1 MGPPIDLTI
10 DSGATTNILDS
21 VAFACI
27 KKRNKHVQLERTRT
41 NIYAYNAVEPLPLLG
56 KCCLAAESNRKR
68 EITTFYVVNGK
79 AGSLLGR
86 HFKNKC

>member
-41 NIYAYNAVEPLPLLG
+41 NIYACNAVEP
-56 KCCLAAESNRKR
+56 
-68 EITTFYVVNGK
+68 
-79 AGSLLGR
+79 
-86 HFKNKC
+86 